1 MSRRAI
7 RTTVLMAVVV
17 LLAVLTWSQRQELA
31 GIGSSLAHAHLGWM
45 VAAVVAQGASMAS
58 LAREQRRLLRV
69 GGDRVG
75 LGSVLATTYAGNA
88 ISTTT
93 PIVGSGLAAVFC
105 FRRFTRQGVDR
116 VVASWTLV
124 ASGIFSAATL
134 ALITAVGS
142 LVMGSVSGIVAG
154 LVTLVL
160 IVVPLTI
167 VLVAVDRPAVQRRI
181 VRMLSSVL
189 CLGRRLRRRSVDG
202 AAAEAGALVQR
213 VVRLRLSPRST
224 AITAFFA
231 LANWGLDILCL
242 ACGLLAVGIAVP
254 WGVLILIWAAG
265 AGVSSLGLTPG
276 GLGVVEATLV
286 AGLAAAGI
294 PAGPALAGVLVY
306 RFIHLWLVLGAGA
319 ITLGVLNLR
328 RRPGVVPVEGSSDD
342 SGDHASARH
351 SSTDRQAV

>member
-1 MSRRAI
+1 MTVKQAI
-7 RTTVLMAVVV
+7 RTTVLMAVIA
-17 LLAVLTWSQRQELA
+17 LLAVLAWSQRRELA
-31 GIGSSLAHAHLGWM
+31 GIGTSLAHAHLGWVM
-45 VAAVVAQGASMAS
+45 AAVVAQGASMAS

-69 GGDRVG
+69 EGGDRVG

-134 ALITAVGS
+134 ALITAVGA
-142 LVMGSVSGIVAG
+142 LVMGSEAGIVAG
-154 LVTLVL
+154 VVTLVL
-160 IVVPLTI
+160 IVVPLTV
-167 VLVAVDRPAVQRRI
+167 VLIAVDRPAVQRRI
-181 VRMLSSVL
+181 VRMLSFVL
-189 CLGRRLRRRSVDG
+189 SLGRRLRRRSVDG

-213 VVRLRLSPRST
+213 VIRLRLSPRST

-242 ACGLLAVGIAVP
+242 ACGLLAVGVSVP

-286 AGLAAAGI
+286 AGLATDGI

-328 RRPGVVPVEGSSDD
+328 RQPRVVPIEVSSDEPA
-342 SGDHASARH
+342 GPAPR
-351 SSTDRQAV
+351 R